1 MSDFIKAFE
10 ECLNSNFS
18 CNDIILKLQ
27 NLSKYSINQK
37 IGEFELIN
45 KFMKFSAKHFL
56 SELSSVEIN
65 RKQDNF
71 IAQSK
76 DLFNISHMIITNKE
90 KYKNNS
96 NYEKIELF
104 YHTFFFSEFS
114 DENETNDFTF
124 FYKLSD
130 DYTNAKKVE
139 IYLFNIGLI
148 ILSEEI
154 DFKSKL
160 IEALFSKDTP
170 DFLTNIILICFEYI
184 RYKKQDISYFIKFC
198 IPYLNHFNLYFL
210 SQILYKDCN
219 YKSNDIRSLFYLHFE
234 KNINNLIKYNIL
246 DEESKVNYSNI
257 KSEKN
262 EIINTIN
269 TSKEEIEKYFNIS
282 NLQEMKDLYFEMK
295 DKIKENNEKFINMFK
310 LKDEMKYKIVYDKL
324 EINDE
329 TINVFSFI
337 YLLKYNQIQKIDE
350 HFFQIYNKGNI
361 RIEIF
366 SNLLSKYMIKINQFL
381 EGKLKNEEKKILF
394 QNSGFYKFK
403 NEYIFLMYIDEEDLK
418 LFYLKNGLSKVH
430 ITSLN
435 KDNNFMT
442 FQIYQ
447 SEKSTIDE
455 YNYFYQDND
464 IDDEVLYN
472 FGNYSFEN
480 DLRCYIKHFINNKK
494 IFELP
499 RLYFLLNY
507 CIPLPN
513 NEYKFITNIRSKI
526 KENSS
531 YGYCEL
537 DFVLKNES
545 NEDIIIEFYNRPY
558 QTKLMMYF
566 PKEIKED
573 NNQKIILK
581 KNSII
586 FFEFKSSFPQFN
598 WKDKFNLF
606 FKKVKK
612 FLEIY
617 KRRGVYEKEYIQLF
631 FVYNSMPEI
640 YYLKYMKS
648 YINKHFSFMF
658 DNFEFGI
665 FYFSKEI
672 TILSNQIIEKK
683 LSDMQESIKEMQKEL
698 KELKKKK

>member
-1 MSDFIKAFE
+1 MSDFIQAFE

-18 CNDIILKLQ
+18 CDDILLKLQ
-27 NLSKYSINQK
+27 NLSSYSINQK
-37 IGEFELIN
+37 IGEAEVIN
-45 KFMKFSAKHFL
+45 KFMEFSTKHFL
-56 SELSSVEIN
+56 NELLSVEIN
-65 RKQDNF
+65 IKDGNF

-90 KYKNNS
+90 KYKNNI

-114 DENETNDFTF
+114 EENETNDFTF

-130 DYTNAKKVE
+130 DYTDAKKVE
-139 IYLFNIGLI
+139 LYLFNIGLI

-184 RYKKQDISYFIKFC
+184 RYKKQDISYFIQFC
-198 IPYLNHFNLYFL
+198 TPYLNHFNLYYL
-210 SQILYKDCN
+210 SQILNKDCN
-219 YKSNDIRSLFYLHFE
+219 YKSYDIRNLFYLHFE
-234 KNINNLIKYNIL
+234 KNINNLTKYNII
-246 DEESKVNYSNI
+246 DEESKVNYI
-257 KSEKN
+257 KIEKN
-262 EIINTIN
+262 EVIDTIN
-269 TSKEEIEKYFNIS
+269 TSKEEIEKYFNIP
-282 NLQEMKDLYFEMK
+282 NLQEMKDLYFVIK
-295 DKIKENNEKFINMFK
+295 DNIKENNEKFLNIFK
-310 LKDEMKYKIVYDKL
+310 LKDGQMKYKIVYDKL

-329 TINVFSFI
+329 TINAFSFI
-337 YLLKYNQIQKIDE
+337 YLLKFNQIQKIDE
-350 HFFQIYNKGNI
+350 HFFQIYNKGNLK
-361 RIEIF
+361 IEIF

-381 EGKLKNEEKKILF
+381 EGKLKNEEKEILF

-403 NEYIFLMYIDEEDLK
+403 NEYIFLIYIDEEELK
-418 LFYLKNGLSKVH
+418 LFYLKNGLRQVN

-442 FQIYQ
+442 FQICQ
-447 SEKSTIDE
+447 SEKSSTDE
-455 YNYFYQDND
+455 SNYFYQDND
-464 IDDEVLYN
+464 IDDELLYT

-480 DLRCYIKHFINNKK
+480 DIRCYIKHFINNNTK
-494 IFELP
+494 IYELP

-513 NEYKFITNIRSKI
+513 NEYKFITNVRSKI

-545 NEDIIIEFYNRPY
+545 NDDIIIEFDNPPY
-558 QTKLMMYF
+558 REKLMMNF

-598 WKDKFNLF
+598 WKDKFNLI
-606 FKKVKK
+606 FKKVEN

-617 KRRGVYEKEYIQLF
+617 KSRGVYKKEYIQIF
-631 FVYNSMPEI
+631 FVYDSMPEI

-648 YINKHFSFMF
+648 YINKHFGFMF
-658 DNFEFGI
+658 TNFEFGI
-665 FYFSKEI
+665 FYFSKGI
-672 TILSNQIIEKK
+672 NILNNQIIQKQ
-683 LSDMQESIKEMQKEL
+683 LSDMQSTIKEIQKEL
-698 KELKKKK
+698 KEMKEKK

>member
-1 MSDFIKAFE
+1 MTDFILAFE

-18 CNDIILKLQ
+18 CDDILLKLQ
-27 NLSKYSINQK
+27 NLSSYSINQK
-37 IGEFELIN
+37 IGEAEVIN
-45 KFMKFSAKHFL
+45 KFMDFSTKHFL
-56 SELSSVEIN
+56 NELLSVEIN
-65 RKQDNF
+65 IKDGNF

-90 KYKNNS
+90 KYKNNI

-114 DENETNDFTF
+114 EENETNDFTF

-130 DYTNAKKVE
+130 DYTDAKKVE

-184 RYKKQDISYFIKFC
+184 RYKKQDISYFIQFC
-198 IPYLNHFNLYFL
+198 TPYLNHFNLYYL
-210 SQILYKDCN
+210 SQILNKDCN
-219 YKSNDIRSLFYLHFE
+219 YKSYDIRNLFYLHFE
-234 KNINNLIKYNIL
+234 KNINNLTKYNII
-246 DEESKVNYSNI
+246 DEESKVNYI
-257 KSEKN
+257 KIEKN
-262 EIINTIN
+262 EVIDTIN
-269 TSKEEIEKYFNIS
+269 TSKEEIEKYFNIP
-282 NLQEMKDLYFEMK
+282 NLQEMKDLYFVIK
-295 DKIKENNEKFINMFK
+295 DNIKENNEKFLNTLK
-310 LKDEMKYKIVYDKL
+310 LKDGQMKYKIVYDKL

-329 TINVFSFI
+329 TINAFSFI
-337 YLLKYNQIQKIDE
+337 YLLKFNQIQKIDE
-350 HFFQIYNKGNI
+350 HFFQIYNKGNLK
-361 RIEIF
+361 IEIF

-381 EGKLKNEEKKILF
+381 EGKLKNEEKKMLF
-394 QNSGFYKFK
+394 QNSGFYQFK
-403 NEYIFLMYIDEEDLK
+403 NECIFLMNIDEEELK
-418 LFYLKNGLSKVH
+418 LFYLKNGLNQVN

-442 FQIYQ
+442 FQICQ
-447 SEKSTIDE
+447 SEKSSTDE

-464 IDDEVLYN
+464 IDDELLYT

-480 DLRCYIKHFINNKK
+480 DLRCYIKHFINNNSK
-494 IFELP
+494 IYELP

-513 NEYKFITNIRSKI
+513 NEYKFITNVRSKI

-545 NEDIIIEFYNRPY
+545 NDDIIIEFDNPPY
-558 QTKLMMYF
+558 RQKLMMNF
-566 PKEIKED
+566 PKELKED

-586 FFEFKSSFPQFN
+586 FFEFKSTFPQFN
-598 WKDKFNLF
+598 WEDKFNLF
-606 FKKVKK
+606 FKKVEK

-617 KRRGVYEKEYIQLF
+617 KSRGVYEKEYIQLF
-631 FVYNSMPEI
+631 FVYDNIPEI

-648 YINKHFSFMF
+648 YINKHFGLMF
-658 DNFEFGI
+658 ANFEFGI
-665 FYFSKEI
+665 FYFSKGI
-672 TILSNQIIEKK
+672 NILNNQIIQKQ
-683 LSDMQESIKEMQKEL
+683 LSDMQTTIKEMQKQI
-698 KELKKKK
+698 KELEKKK